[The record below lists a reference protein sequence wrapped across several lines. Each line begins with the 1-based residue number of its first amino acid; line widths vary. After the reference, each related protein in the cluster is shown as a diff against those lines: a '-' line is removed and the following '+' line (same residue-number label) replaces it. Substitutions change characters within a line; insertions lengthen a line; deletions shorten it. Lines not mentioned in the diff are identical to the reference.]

1 MPSRSTSH
9 ACAASCRGAAW
20 KSARFAASAIASMK
34 PYQPDRQQR
43 TLRRRLLVFLLAP
56 LAALLVVSLA
66 ADYHIAFDPANN
78 AYDHALADDAVALAG
93 RVHARE
99 TAVEVD
105 LPPAAEAVLR
115 SNGTDQEFLAVLG
128 PTGLLLAGDAD
139 LQPGPALSGQRP
151 ALSNAS
157 LRGKPVRRATYRLE
171 TPSGPVTVVVA
182 ETTRKRERIGSKILA
197 AMVVPNVLLILATL
211 TLVYIGVRNGVAPL
225 AQLSEEIGRRSPH
238 DLSPLPKGD
247 IPGEIEPL
255 VNAMATLIDDLRAAA
270 MAQQSFLAN
279 AAHQLKT
286 PLAALQTQLELTAAE
301 LPQEYRH
308 RVVNLRDATQR
319 LGHLAHQLLALA
331 RSGPEAD
338 IAHERRPVDLAHLL
352 QDNASVWYDR
362 ALARD
367 IDLGFEP
374 ESAVIDGAE
383 WLLRELLANLIDNA
397 LKYTPPGGRVT
408 APSGI
413 SEDNHPF
420 IEVED
425 TGPGIPAAERDRI
438 FDRFY
443 RGAGSPGSGTG
454 LGLAIVKEVADRHDA
469 GIDLGDAG
477 PAGGTRIRVNFLP
490 RPS

>member
-1 MPSRSTSH
+1 M
-9 ACAASCRGAAW
+9 
-20 KSARFAASAIASMK
+20 KSYWPER
-34 PYQPDRQQR
+34 PRQ

-56 LAALLVVSLA
+56 LAALLVISLA
-66 ADYHIAFDPANN
+66 ADYHIAFDPANE

-93 RVHARE
+93 RVHVQGA
-99 TAVEVD
+99 TVAVD

-115 SNGTDQEFLAVLG
+115 SNGRDLEFLAVLG
-128 PTGLLLAGDAD
+128 PTGQLLAGDAN
-139 LQPGPALSGQRP
+139 LQPGPATPGQPP
-151 ALSNAS
+151 ALSDDSLGGKTVRKAS
-157 LRGKPVRRATYRLE
+157 YLLE
-171 TPSGPVTVVVA
+171 TSSGPVTVVVA
-182 ETTRKRERIGSKILA
+182 ETTQKRKRIGSKILA
-197 AMVVPNVLLILATL
+197 AMIVPNVLLILATL
-211 TLVYIGVRNGVAPL
+211 GLVYIGVRSGVAPL
-225 AQLSEEIGRRSPH
+225 AHLSEEIGRRSPH

-247 IPGEIEPL
+247 VPGEIEPL
-255 VNAMATLIDDLRAAA
+255 VNAMSTLIDDLQAAA

-319 LGHLAHQLLALA
+319 LGHLVHQLLALA

-352 QDNASVWYDR
+352 QENASVWYDR

-408 APSGI
+408 ARSGI
-413 SEDNHPF
+413 GEDSRPF

-425 TGPGIPAAERDRI
+425 NGPGIPEAEHQRI

-443 RGAGSPGSGTG
+443 RAAGSPGSGTG

-469 GIDLGDAG
+469 TIHIADAS
-477 PAGGTRIRVNFLP
+477 PGGGARIRVSFLP
-490 RPS
+490 RR